1 MIHYDSN
8 RLKFGII
15 RSLYQKVMDAYHL
28 DITKFI
34 WILYGTYTLEKI
46 RKLENSSKLPFC
58 EETFR

>member
-1 MIHYDSN
+1 
-8 RLKFGII
+8 
-15 RSLYQKVMDAYHL
+15 MDAYHV

-46 RKLENSSKLPFC
+46 RKLENSSKLPFW